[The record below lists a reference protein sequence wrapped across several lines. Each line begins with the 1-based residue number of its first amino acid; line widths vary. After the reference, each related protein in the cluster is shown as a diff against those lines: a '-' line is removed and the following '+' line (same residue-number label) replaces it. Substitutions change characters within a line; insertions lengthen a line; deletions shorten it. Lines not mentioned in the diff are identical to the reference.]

1 MLLIDNTMKTNKNN
15 PWAVLGLKP
24 GATPAE
30 IKAAYRQKAMEH
42 HPDSGGKIADWLE
55 ISRAY
60 DSIKSKKHIPIMEVP
75 STKMLNIRLTLA
87 QQILGVDDIIQVD
100 DQDKDLYI
108 KVKIPAGALKDDKF
122 NVTSGKQ
129 RYIINIKEQA
139 HPDFTRHGLH
149 LVMYKTLH
157 IADVLLRKPFMIQTA
172 TGEYLEVAI
181 PENIEKEQII
191 TLDGQGL
198 YNRKTK
204 KRGNLRI
211 HIKFSIPVITQE
223 NQEEFIRR
231 LTND

>member
-1 MLLIDNTMKTNKNN
+1 MKINKNN

-24 GATPAE
+24 GAAPEE
-30 IKAAYRQKAMEH
+30 IKAAYRNLAMKH
-42 HPDSGGKIADWLE
+42 HPDSGGKVSDWLE

-60 DSIKSKKHIPIMEVP
+60 DEIKSKKHIPIMEVP

-87 QQILGVDDIIQVD
+87 QQIKGVDDIIQVD
-100 DQDKDLYI
+100 DQEKELYI

-122 NVTSGKQ
+122 NVSSGKQ
-129 RYIINIKEQA
+129 RYIINVKEQA
-139 HPDFTRHGLH
+139 HPDYTRHGIH
-149 LVMYKTLH
+149 LAMYKTLH
-157 IADVLLRKPFMIQTA
+157 IADVLLRKPFMIESP

-191 TLDGQGL
+191 TVEGQGL

-211 HIKFSIPVITQE
+211 HIKFSIPVITPE
-223 NQEEFIRR
+223 NQEEFIKR